1 MANTEYFFTF
11 WPRGSFRRVVYHY
24 RNRAT
29 ILALFATAHGVSP
42 PREWMALHR
51 LKQLAASS
59 PGNIAVPSVGIAA
72 RPLRSRQQAV
82 LDTSRTRD
90 AA

>member
-1 MANTEYFFTF
+1 MASRAMANTEYFFTF

-59 PGNIAVPSVGIAA
+59 PGA
-72 RPLRSRQQAV
+72 LRFHLWESLPGLFAPGNR
-82 LDTSRTRD
+82 RC
-90 AA
+90 